1 MTARRFY
8 YVMATTFFVGAVVS
22 ISYVAIYF
30 PLTHPGL
37 TETQLFL
44 SNQRWIALS
53 VVLLGIAWLMA
64 KVAEKSADS

>member
-8 YVMATTFFVGAVVS
+8 YVMATTFFVGAIAS

-30 PLTHPGL
+30 RLTHPGL

-44 SNQRWIALS
+44 LNQRWIALS
-53 VVLLGIAWLMA
+53 IVLLGIAWLMA